1 MKNIKKTRDIKF
13 TELNSWYLLHLLN
26 INISKFFPF
35 SAELTETHAIIWP
48 GGHFPLCPPT
58 ALSPGAPSGSTSTA
72 GRGHTGC
79 PTADSG
85 KCGSSGVRSA
95 GLDSSTTE
103 KNKKLKRVHI
113 CLI

>member
-58 ALSPGAPSGSTSTA
+58 ALSPGAPCGSTWTA

-79 PTADSG
+79 RTADSG
-85 KCGSSGVRSA
+85 KSGSSGVRSA

-103 KNKKLKRVHI
+103 KNKN
-113 CLI
+113 

>member
-1 MKNIKKTRDIKF
+1 M
-13 TELNSWYLLHLLN
+13 HLLN

-35 SAELTETHAIIWP
+35 SAELTETRAIIWP

-58 ALSPGAPSGSTSTA
+58 ALSPGTPCGSTWTA

-85 KCGSSGVRSA
+85 KSGSSGVRSA
-95 GLDSSTTE
+95 ALDSPATE
-103 KNKKLKRVHI
+103 KNKIKESSYEYVLFNKFPLHTTGRFLRI
-113 CLI
+113 SYCML